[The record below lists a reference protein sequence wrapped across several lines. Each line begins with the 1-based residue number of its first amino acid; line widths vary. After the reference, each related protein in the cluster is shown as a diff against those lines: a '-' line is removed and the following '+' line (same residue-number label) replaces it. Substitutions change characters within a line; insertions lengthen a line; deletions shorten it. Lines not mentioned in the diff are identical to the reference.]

1 LRPSSRKSSSET
13 PTTDR
18 KGISSS
24 LDGSGAFQE
33 YRNRVGATVEQYGGK
48 FVVRGGRVNP
58 KEGDWQP
65 RHLLMLEFPSLEQAE
80 RWYNSPEYK
89 PLIAIREKAARTQ
102 LLIAEGT

>member
-1 LRPSSRKSSSET
+1 MAAYVIGDVEV
-13 PTTDR
+13 TDPA
-18 KGISSS
+18 
-24 LDGSGAFQE
+24 AFQE

-80 RWYNSPEYK
+80 RWYNSREYK
-89 PLIAIREKAARTQ
+89 PLIAIREVGQDATAHRRGNVAWVIQQVAKRV
-102 LLIAEGT
+102 